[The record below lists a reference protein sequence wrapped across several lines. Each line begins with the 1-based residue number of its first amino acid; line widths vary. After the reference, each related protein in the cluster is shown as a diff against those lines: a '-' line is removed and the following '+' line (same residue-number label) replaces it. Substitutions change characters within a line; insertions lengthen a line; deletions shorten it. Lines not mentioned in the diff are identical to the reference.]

1 MSAKTQLRKYA
12 VEWIENQATGKVFHL
27 FDIYKYLETDFPE
40 ECRTAGITVSDGRP
54 YHEFAARDAIRHC
67 KIQKVIAHTRKGR
80 WKEGYWKRI

>member
-54 YHEFAARDAIRHC
+54 YHEFASRDAIRHC